1 MPRKGKKKNAPLQLV
16 APEPTGDELEAD
28 MLWDRV
34 KEVKD
39 KPAFMDG
46 SLLDATRACFEGE
59 KGWSGTGEAARTA
72 FLGRPRHLVVPRAQR
87 QFLEAE
93 VALKQQM
100 ENIKN
105 IQEEARD
112 FELLKGNEREEARR
126 SREKV
131 NKAALNLMTELSD
144 ARLTLLEDMEELA
157 ADFFAEQCATLQTLT
172 ELAVKDN
179 EVEAAFLEQVTT
191 QQRCLEAEQLYFT
204 GHGEHLALMAE
215 MQNETRRQKE
225 EMLRSIVR
233 RLEMGVSE
241 MTKLSLEEMGD
252 KVHQREEMSQLI
264 VDLLK
269 AQWEASVLE
278 KKTTTIAEQRT
289 ALLRTIALELQKQQ
303 LCIKRQKQ
311 LREELSS
318 LTATVRE
325 NNIRLLTTTSNA
337 VPGISYAAAPP
348 TMPKSPNTMTGL
360 TELGEGKGLALMT
373 VEAQRELEVSVTELA
388 NYKKELWFL
397 QQQHL
402 VQLSGQY
409 QPVDLDTAS
418 RIITQDFFL
427 DADTKAAVRSVV
439 VEAMLQVGQILGVS
453 DYTTNLHEDV
463 GRLLF
468 VTDLRDLRAIQDY
481 VARRI
486 NALFSCTCPTA
497 PPLPFPPEAAYEQ
510 SEM

>member
-59 KGWSGTGEAARTA
+59 KGWNSTGEAARTA
-72 FLGRPRHLVVPRAQR
+72 FLGRPRHLVAPRAQH

-100 ENIKN
+100 EGVKN
-105 IQEEARD
+105 VQEEARD
-112 FELLKGNEREEARR
+112 FELLKGNEREEARQ
-126 SREKV
+126 SREKAT
-131 NKAALNLMTELSD
+131 KAALNLMTELSD

-172 ELAVKDN
+172 DLAVKDN
-179 EVEAAFLEQVTT
+179 EVEAAFLEQVTM
-191 QQRCLEAEQLYFT
+191 QQRCREAEQLYFT
-204 GHGEHLALMAE
+204 EHGEHIALMAE
-215 MQNETRRQKE
+215 MQYETRQQKE
-225 EMLRSIVR
+225 EMLRSIVC

-241 MTKLSLEEMGD
+241 MTKLSVKEMGD
-252 KVHQREEMSQLI
+252 KIHQREEMSLLI

-269 AQWEASVLE
+269 AQWEAAVLE

-325 NNIRLLTTTSNA
+325 NNVRLLTTTSNA
-337 VPGISYAAAPP
+337 VPGVSYAVAPP
-348 TMPKSPNTMTGL
+348 AMPTSPNTMTGL
-360 TELGEGKGLALMT
+360 TKLGEGKGLALLA
-373 VEAQRELEVSVTELA
+373 VEAQRKLEVSVTELA
-388 NYKKELWFL
+388 SCKKELWAL
-397 QQQHL
+397 QHQHL
-402 VQLSGQY
+402 VQLSGQH
-409 QPVDLDTAS
+409 QPVGLDTAS
-418 RIITQDFFL
+418 TIVIRDFFL

-439 VEAMLQVGQILGVS
+439 MEALLQVSQILGVS
-453 DYTTNLHEDV
+453 DYTASFCEDV

-486 NALFSCTCPTA
+486 NALFSCTCPTS
-497 PPLPFPPEAAYEQ
+497 PTLQFLHEAAHVK